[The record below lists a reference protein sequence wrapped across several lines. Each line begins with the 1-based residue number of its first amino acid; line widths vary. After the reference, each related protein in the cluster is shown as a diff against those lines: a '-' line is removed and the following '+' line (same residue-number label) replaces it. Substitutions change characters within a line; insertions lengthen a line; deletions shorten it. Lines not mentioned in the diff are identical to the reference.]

1 MILKYSLLCS
11 LFILLLCS
19 ACSKKRTYRCKKGC
33 VTIQLEGNLVDLNQ
47 ATAPK
52 NTPYKILFMPTAT
65 SWIDFEPDNEYLVK
79 EGVTGANGIMK
90 ETIKVGEAELNG
102 DHSVYIRYYPSASYH
117 FCDNP
122 AFHVIDKVPVD
133 FFDKHIL
140 TIYERK
146 TIQLQMQRT
155 DTATYNQTE
164 LLIGAATDCT
174 TGFFSDPP
182 LTINA
187 GLPSANY
194 PVYMLMNKMNI
205 LTVKKTK
212 TGTPNTYTW
221 VTDSVYV
228 DTNVSQYTLS
238 Y

>member
-1 MILKYSLLCS
+1 M
-11 LFILLLCS
+11 
-19 ACSKKRTYRCKKGC
+19 
-33 VTIQLEGNLVDLNQ
+33 TIQLEGKLVDLNQ

-52 NTPYKILFMPTAT
+52 NTPYKILFMPTAS

-79 EGVTGANGIMK
+79 EGVTGSNGIMK
-90 ETIKVGEAELNG
+90 ETIKVGEVELNG

-122 AFHVIDKVPVD
+122 AYHVLDKVPVD

-140 TIYERK
+140 NVYERK
-146 TIQLQMQRT
+146 KVQLQLVKADTLAYDQT
-155 DTATYNQTE
+155 D
-164 LLIGAATDCT
+164 LLLGAATDCT
-174 TGFFSDPP
+174 TGFFTDPP
-182 LTINA
+182 IPVNA
-187 GLPSANY
+187 SMAAADF
-194 PVYMLMNKMNI
+194 PVFMLLNKMNI

-212 TGTPNTYTW
+212 QGNPNSYTW

-228 DTNVSQYTLS
+228 DAGTTQFSMS